1 MKNILFYIV
10 IFSFM
15 NCNSLK
21 KEIIQEN
28 VYIVLK
34 NEIIEDNMVLK
45 FEIINTTN
53 NNYYFPLDLYY
64 KYHNNNFPNVEIVT
78 KDNQQINIYSIDP
91 NGQFPKKPFRE
102 NKEWLSN
109 EKDFVLV
116 EKNSRKEINFDF
128 SYSEDLSMDYAPS
141 LFFYDFDMDYYDK
154 KINTELKGRI
164 QYTIDSLQVINW
176 SKDFKVLNTFKSKGY
191 KCFNGTIYS
200 NWIPVKPKK
209 EVKDELLRKFEKH
222 FED

>member
-1 MKNILFYIV
+1 
-10 IFSFM
+10 M

-64 KYHNNNFPNVEIVT
+64 KYHNNNFPELEIIT
-78 KDNQQINIYSIDP
+78 LDNMHKVNRYSIDAK
-91 NGQFPKKPFRE
+91 GRFPKKPFRE

-141 LFFYDFDMDYYDK
+141 LFFYDFDEDYYNK
-154 KINTELKGRI
+154 KINTDLKGRI

-176 SKDFKVLNTFKSKGY
+176 SKDFKVLNSFKSKGY
-191 KCFNGTIYS
+191 KCFQGTIYS
-200 NWIPVKPKK
+200 NWIPVKPKRYVMNDLWYK
-209 EVKDELLRKFEKH
+209 HDKH